1 MNARARAFWQ
11 RLKSHRLGSA
21 LLVLLTLAVGI
32 LIGTVISFGVK
43 GQDNKNV
50 SADATPL
57 TVPAPKQLSTT
68 FTTIAKQ
75 LEPAVVNINTESI
88 VKNPHAGTRGRRG
101 NRVGPSPQ
109 NPPDD
114 DEDNGGQGG
123 GNGEDNPFQDFF
135 DRFFGGQGGGQM
147 PDELPQRALGSGV
160 IVDSKGYIVTNR
172 HVVNKAD
179 HIRVKL
185 KDDPP
190 GYEGHEAKVIGVDE
204 ESDLAVI
211 KIDAGKPLPTAKLGN
226 SDGAEIGDWVLA
238 IGSPFGLE
246 NTVTAGIVSAKGRSS
261 IVPNR
266 QFQSFIQTDAAIN
279 PGNSGG
285 PLVDMAGEVIGIN
298 TAILTGGQGYEGVG
312 FALPSNLVAK
322 VYNDLIGPEHKV
334 LRGSIGVEF
343 QAQPNPAVARVYGGG
358 NGVTLSNVISGSP
371 AADAG
376 LKVGDTI
383 TSIDG
388 KPITTGDELVNEISG
403 RKPGSKAKLGFLRAG
418 QKQETTVTIGSRTKL
433 FGSRLG
439 LEDEGQEQAEPQES
453 KLGVT
458 VDNVTPDVAQQLGVT
473 ANKGVIVT
481 DVKPGSF
488 ADDVGLSRG
497 DVILEINKQAV
508 NTEADF
514 NRIAG
519 QYKSGQD
526 VVFLVRP
533 ARSGRNGGTAFLGGT
548 LP

>member
-1 MNARARAFWQ
+1 MNPRASAFWQ
-11 RLKSHRLGSA
+11 RLKSHRLGSS
-21 LLVLLTLAVGI
+21 LLILLTLAVGI
-32 LIGTVISFGVK
+32 LIGTVISYSVK
-43 GQDNKNV
+43 GQDQKNI
-50 SADATPL
+50 SGDATPL
-57 TVPAPKQLSTT
+57 TIPQPKQLSTT
-68 FTTIAKQ
+68 FTQIAKQ
-75 LEPAVVNINTESI
+75 LEPAVVNINTESV
-88 VKNPHAGTRGRRG
+88 VKNPHARSGHRGGG
-101 NRVGPSPQ
+101 NRVAPGPQ
-109 NPPDD
+109 GPDD
-114 DEDNGGQGG
+114 DQDQGG
-123 GNGEDNPFQDFF
+123 EENPFQDFF
-135 DRFFGGQGGGQM
+135 DRFFGGQGGM
-147 PDELPQRALGSGV
+147 PDNIPQRSLGSGV
-160 IVDSKGYIVTNR
+160 IVDSKGYIITNR

-179 HIRVKL
+179 RIRVKL

-190 GYEGHEAKVIGVDE
+190 GFQGHEAKVIGIDE

-226 SDGAEIGDWVLA
+226 SEGAEVGDWVMA
-238 IGSPFGLE
+238 IGSPFALE
-246 NTVTAGIVSAKGRSS
+246 NTVTAGIISAKGRSN

-285 PLVDMAGEVIGIN
+285 PLVNMAGEVVGIN
-298 TAILTGGQGYEGVG
+298 TAILTEGQGYEGVG

-334 LRGSIGVEF
+334 MRGSIGVEF

-358 NGVTLSNVISGSP
+358 NGVTLSNVIAGSP
-371 AADAG
+371 AAQAG

-388 KPITTGDELVNEISG
+388 KPITSGDELVNDISN
-403 RKPGSKAKLGFLRAG
+403 RKPGSKAEVGYIRNG
-418 QKQETTVTIGSRTKL
+418 QKDKATVIIGSRTKL

-439 LEDEGQEQAEPQES
+439 LEDEGGEQAEPQES

-458 VDNVTPDVAQQLGVT
+458 VDTITPEIAQKLELPN
-473 ANKGVIVT
+473 AKGVIVT

-488 ADDVGLSRG
+488 GDDVGLSRG
-497 DVILEINKQAV
+497 DVVLEINKQPVSTV
-508 NTEADF
+508 NDF
-514 NRIAG
+514 NRLAG

-533 ARSGRNGGTAFLGGT
+533 ARSGRTGGTAFLGGT